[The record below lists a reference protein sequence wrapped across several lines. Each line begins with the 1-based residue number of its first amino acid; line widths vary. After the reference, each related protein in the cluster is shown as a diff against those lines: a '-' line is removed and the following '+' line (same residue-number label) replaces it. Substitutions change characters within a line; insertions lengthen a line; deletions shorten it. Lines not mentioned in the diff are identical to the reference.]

1 MDGLNYVYSFHM
13 KIKLSIGPAA
23 LVTAAFIGPGT
34 LTLCILAGV
43 QHGFSLLWAMLLS
56 VLITIFIQNTAA
68 RIAWTTRKGLAQS
81 SLNQVASPA
90 LKLALAALLISAI
103 FIGNAAYEA
112 GNLSGALLGLKGLFG
127 ESTFLFGEL
136 DTLPLLLGL
145 VVGYLLLKGN
155 FKWLKQL
162 LVAIVILMSLS
173 FLLTAALTQPNL
185 GEVLSGLFLP
195 SFQSDELLTIVGLL
209 GTTVVP
215 YNLFL
220 HSAMVAASPN
230 MSLKELQQDTLVA
243 VGLGG
248 VVSLCIIIAAASLEG
263 NSLTNAADL
272 GEALAPLYGEA
283 APVFMQFGFFAAG
296 LTSALTAPM
305 AAGFVVAECF
315 QWSTKSWGYRLT
327 ALSVLLVGVAFT
339 LLGAVPLE
347 IIRFAQIANGIL
359 LPVIGLLLLFTVNN
373 SSLMKSARP
382 SFFQNAIFV
391 FIELFFIFL
400 GVKSLGLLF

>member
-1 MDGLNYVYSFHM
+1 M

-81 SLNQVASPA
+81 SLNQVVSPA

-127 ESTFLFGEL
+127 GNTFLFGEL

-145 VVGYLLLKGN
+145 IVGYLLLKGN

-230 MSLKELQQDTLVA
+230 MSLEELRRDTLVA

-272 GEALAPLYGEA
+272 GEALAPLYGAA

-382 SFFQNAIFV
+382 SFFQNAILV
-391 FIELFFIFL
+391 FIEVFFIFL

>member
-1 MDGLNYVYSFHM
+1 MRFQF
-13 KIKLSIGPAA
+13 SIGPAA

-34 LTLCILAGV
+34 ITLCILAGV

-68 RIAWTTRKGLAQS
+68 RIAWTTRKGMAQS
-81 SLNQVASPA
+81 SLDQVTSPVF
-90 LKLALAALLISAI
+90 KLALTILLISAI

-112 GNLSGALLGLKGLFG
+112 GNLSGALLGLKGFFG
-127 ESTFLFGEL
+127 NETFLFKTF
-136 DTLPLLLGL
+136 DILPLLLGL
-145 VVGYLLLKGN
+145 IVGILLLRGN
-155 FKWLKQL
+155 FQWLKQL
-162 LVAIVILMSLS
+162 LVAVVILMSLS
-173 FLLTAALTQPNL
+173 FLLTAVLTQPNL
-185 GEVLSGLFLP
+185 GQVLSGLFLP
-195 SFQSDELLTIVGLL
+195 SFESDELLTIVGLL

-230 MSLKELQQDTLVA
+230 MSLAALRRDTLVA

-272 GEALAPLYGEA
+272 GEALAPLYGAA

-315 QWSTKSWGYRLT
+315 QWSTKGWGYRLT
-327 ALSVLLVGVAFT
+327 ALAVLLVGVAFT

-347 IIRFAQIANGIL
+347 IIRFAQIANGML

-373 SSLMKSARP
+373 SPLMKHARP
-382 SFFQNAIFV
+382 SRIQNILFI

-400 GVKSLGLLF
+400 GVKSLGLIF

>member
-1 MDGLNYVYSFHM
+1 MDGLNYVYSLLM

-81 SLNQVASPA
+81 SLNQVVSPA

-127 ESTFLFGEL
+127 GNTFLFGEL

-145 VVGYLLLKGN
+145 IVGYLLLKGN

-185 GEVLSGLFLP
+185 AEVLRGLFLP

-230 MSLKELQQDTLVA
+230 MSLGELRRDTLVA

-272 GEALAPLYGEA
+272 GEALAPLYGAA
-283 APVFMQFGFFAAG
+283 APVFMEFGFFAAG

>member
-81 SLNQVASPA
+81 SLNQIASPA

-127 ESTFLFGEL
+127 ENTFLFGEF

-145 VVGYLLLKGN
+145 IVSYLLLKGN

-185 GEVLSGLFLP
+185 GEVLRGLFLP

-220 HSAMVAASPN
+220 HSAMVAASPK
-230 MSLKELQQDTLVA
+230 MSLEELQRDTLVA

-248 VVSLCIIIAAASLEG
+248 VVSLCIIVAAASIEG
-263 NSLTNAADL
+263 DSLTNAADL
-272 GEALAPLYGEA
+272 GEALAPLYGAA

-339 LLGAVPLE
+339 LFGAVPLE
-347 IIRFAQIANGIL
+347 IIRFAQVANGIL

-373 SSLMKSARP
+373 SSLSKSARP

>member
-1 MDGLNYVYSFHM
+1 M

-81 SLNQVASPA
+81 SLNQVVSPA

-127 ESTFLFGEL
+127 ENTFLFGEL

-230 MSLKELQQDTLVA
+230 MSLEELRQDTLVA

-272 GEALAPLYGEA
+272 GEALAPLYGAA

-315 QWSTKSWGYRLT
+315 QWPTKSWGYRLT

-382 SFFQNAIFV
+382 SFFQNAILV
-391 FIELFFIFL
+391 FIEVFFIFL

>member
-1 MDGLNYVYSFHM
+1 MRFTFSL
-13 KIKLSIGPAA
+13 GPAA

-34 LTLCILAGV
+34 LTLCILSGV

-81 SLNQVASPA
+81 SLNQVTSPA
-90 LKLALAALLISAI
+90 LKLALAVLLISAI

-112 GNLSGALLGLKGLFG
+112 GNLSGALLGLKGLLG
-127 ESTFLFGEL
+127 ENTFLFGEF

-145 VVGYLLLKGN
+145 IVGYLLLKGN

-220 HSAMVAASPN
+220 HSAMVAASPS
-230 MSLKELQQDTLVA
+230 MSLQELRRDTLIA

-248 VVSLCIIIAAASLEG
+248 MVSLCIIIAAASLEG

-272 GEALAPLYGEA
+272 GEALAPLYGAA

-339 LLGAVPLE
+339 QLGAVPLE

-373 SSLMKSARP
+373 SQIMKGALPSLW
-382 SFFQNAIFV
+382 QNVIFC
-391 FIELFFIFL
+391 FIEAFFIFL
-400 GVKSLGLLF
+400 GIKSLGILF

>member
-1 MDGLNYVYSFHM
+1 MRF
-13 KIKLSIGPAA
+13 KLTVGPAA

-127 ESTFLFGEL
+127 ENTFLFREL

-145 VVGYLLLKGN
+145 IVGYLLLKGN

-195 SFQSDELLTIVGLL
+195 SFKSDELLTIVGLL

-220 HSAMVAASPN
+220 HSTMVAASPN
-230 MSLKELQQDTLVA
+230 MSLEELRKDTLVA

-248 VVSLCIIIAAASLEG
+248 VVSLSIIIAAASLEG

-272 GEALAPLYGEA
+272 GEALAPLYGAA

-391 FIELFFIFL
+391 FIELFFTFL